1 MSQLFAKYWSFSFN
15 ISPSN
20 EYSGLI
26 SFRMD
31 WLDLCAVQGILKNS
45 SVLSFLYG
53 PTLTSI
59 HDYWKNRSLDYA
71 DLWWQSNVSAF

>member
-1 MSQLFAKYWSFSFN
+1 
-15 ISPSN
+15 
-20 EYSGLI
+20 
-26 SFRMD
+26 MD

-71 DLWWQSNVSAF
+71 DLWWQSNVSAFQNETLETGGGRKGASLVRNS